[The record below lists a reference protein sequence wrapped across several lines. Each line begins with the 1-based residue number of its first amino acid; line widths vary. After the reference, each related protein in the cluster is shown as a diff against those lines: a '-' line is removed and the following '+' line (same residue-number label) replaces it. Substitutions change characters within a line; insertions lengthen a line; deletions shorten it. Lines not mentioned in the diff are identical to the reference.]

1 MSSVGQ
7 GVGMVVGGVI
17 GFYAGGNVALGASIG
32 GAIGGY
38 LDPPKGPKGRP
49 PTASELAQQTAAYG
63 VFLGRGYGTR
73 GRYGNVFWIE
83 GNTLVPRER
92 EASGGKG
99 GQKGPATYDIYGTFA
114 VGFGEGEIDAFSRLW
129 FSGKLV
135 FDGLSSSLG
144 TVIASNENGGSITFY
159 TGTAT
164 QLPDPRIQADL
175 GADNTPAWR
184 GMPYIVVKD
193 WPMADFGNTLAGLQ
207 VKAEIIHGG
216 YSEYDEEQATLIQP
230 PTDAR
235 IYGLARLKADKI
247 TITTLTWLAW
257 NYDLI
262 SVHHQQHIFGS
273 DVCVSLSDVEIP
285 EYPTGFTTSKTPLFL
300 QQSDIDCA
308 IFAYYVNTPTTRI
321 IGHDT
326 SGAQVID
333 TWDIPG
339 AALSYTGY
347 RGVIDRGELFLMDAG
362 EKLYK
367 LPVAI
372 SDGLTALT
380 VESSAGLFTVE
391 YFGASENYVFAV
403 LSASSSPTS
412 CTVYKI
418 DRVTLATVATYTQA
432 VSGSYAHIHVIGD
445 NEFYTMAT
453 DGIIWR
459 WLDGVPGDTGLRY
472 TGGHNVDN
480 RLLVVS
486 PQLAYVVKH
495 GSPPTIWACWMRLAS
510 APVILGDIVEAECL
524 KSALLSSGDL
534 DTSLLTQE
542 VRGYEITAAGS
553 LRTGLEP
560 LRAAWPFDAIMHG
573 YKLKF
578 VPRGGAVV
586 ATIDVGELG
595 ATADGKPESQ
605 ITISREMDSQ
615 LPREVL
621 VQYLDVNRD
630 YDRNTGPGYKRL
642 NTDAINVQTVDLGV
656 VMTADEAA
664 GTEEVLMN
672 LYWLERNDVSF
683 VLPPTRLN
691 LEPSDVIE
699 ITTPTATHEL
709 RLTSTNV
716 LTDGRIECQARL
728 NRATI
733 YSPASVGQESF
744 STGQVL
750 QHPGPSNL
758 VLLDVPTL
766 TDAMNSPGI
775 LVGMGGYLDS
785 WTSGTLFRSSDNGQ
799 TWANV
804 QGFPEGMVSGL
815 AMNAIGA
822 GRTDIIDCSSALNIR
837 LHAGDIYSVSQ
848 TDIFNGANWFAYGA
862 DGRWEILGIQN
873 VTSESDGSITCTNL
887 LRGRAGTEWTMAL
900 HQPYDEIVLLDL
912 AVQKFVA
919 MNTADIGLER
929 LYRAVTDGRQLDTAE
944 DEAQTYG
951 AVNLRPLSPNYL
963 NGSRDQVTNDWSLT
977 WIRRTRIGGEWRDG
991 IDALLSEASEAYEV
1005 EIWNSSYTTLKRTI
1019 TGLSSPACTYTSAQQ
1034 IADFVA
1040 NQETLY
1046 LKIYQLSAT
1055 AGRGFP
1061 LVTSIYRAPPDD
1073 PFGYSVVLGMHLSTN
1088 LSCVK
1093 GRVATAYGNAAVA
1106 GGYLNL
1112 DGTGDYLLLD
1122 GAGTLAP
1129 GTGPFTVELRY
1140 TPNQIATTTLLY
1152 DSRPSTV
1159 NGWYIYIEASAS
1171 GGLAFFANLAYRI
1184 TSATG
1189 LLANGVE
1196 SHIALSRDAS
1206 GNWRLFHN
1214 GAQVGSTYTD
1224 TNNYLNGAARP
1235 AIGTNGANTA
1245 TSHVNGSIRELRC
1258 TAAARYTT
1266 TFTPPPAPFP
1276 NP

>member
-1 MSSVGQ
+1 MSSAGQ
-7 GVGMVVGGVI
+7 AVGMVVGGVI

-83 GNTLVPRER
+83 GNTLVARER

-159 TGTAT
+159 NGSAT

-184 GMPYIVVKD
+184 CMPYIVVKD

-216 YSEYDEEQATLIQP
+216 YSEYDQQLATLIQP
-230 PTDAR
+230 PPDSR
-235 IYGLARLKADKI
+235 RYSLARLKSDRIA
-247 TITTLTWLAW
+247 ITTLTYLAW
-257 NYDLI
+257 NYDLV
-262 SVHHQQHIFGS
+262 SVHHQQYILGS

-285 EYPTGFTTSKTPLFL
+285 VFHDEPFNSKVPLYTL
-300 QQSDIDCA
+300 QSDVDCVL
-308 IFAYYVNTPTTRI
+308 FALYRNTPTLI
-321 IGHDT
+321 IGYDV
-326 SGAQVID
+326 SGVQIISTGEEPSA
-333 TWDIPG
+333 TLPY
-339 AALSYTGY
+339 LGY
-347 RGVIDRGELFLMDAG
+347 RAVIDRGDVFLMLTGA
-362 EKLYK
+362 KLYK
-367 LPVAI
+367 LPLAVEY
-372 SDGLTALT
+372 GTPLT
-380 VESSAGLFTVE
+380 VESSSGTFTVE
-391 YFGASENYVFAV
+391 SFGASENFIFAV
-403 LSASSSPTS
+403 LSSGFSPTS

-418 DRVTLATVATYTQA
+418 DRVSLATVATYTQA
-432 VSGSYAHIHVIGD
+432 VSGSYTIIHVISDG
-445 NEFYTMAT
+445 EFYTVAS
-453 DGIIWR
+453 DGIICR
-459 WLDGVPGDTGLRY
+459 WLDGVATDTGLRY
-472 TGGHNVDN
+472 TGGHNIDN

-486 PQLAYVVKH
+486 PQLAYVVKDDT
-495 GSPPTIWACWMRLAS
+495 PPTIHACWMRLAS
-510 APVILGDIVEAECL
+510 TPVVLGDIVEAECL

-605 ITISREMDSQ
+605 ITASREMDSQ

-691 LEPSDVIE
+691 LEPSDVID

-716 LTDGRIECQARL
+716 LTDGRIECQAKR

-775 LVGMGGYLDS
+775 LVGMGGYLDTWS
-785 WTSGTLFRSSDNGQ
+785 SGTLFRSSDNGQ

-848 TDIFNGANWFAYGA
+848 TEIFNGSNWFAYGA

-873 VTSESDGSITCTNL
+873 VSSESDGSITCTNL

-929 LYRAVTDGRQLDTAE
+929 LYRAVTDGRQIDTAE

-963 NGSRDQVTNDWSLT
+963 NGSRDHITNDWSLT

-991 IDALLSEASEAYEV
+991 IDALLSEASEAYEL
-1005 EIWNSSYTTLKRTI
+1005 EIWDATYTTLKRTI
-1019 TGLSSPACTYTSAQQ
+1019 AGLSSPACTYTSAQQ

-1046 LKIYQLSAT
+1046 LKIYQMSAT

-1073 PFGYSVVLGMHLSTN
+1073 PFGYSVVLGMHLSSN

-1093 GRVATAYGNAAVA
+1093 GRVATAVGNANVS

-1112 DGTGDYLLLD
+1112 DGAGDYVYLD
-1122 GAGTLAP
+1122 GSGTLAP
-1129 GTGPFTVELRY
+1129 GTGPFAVEFRY
-1140 TPNQIATTTLLY
+1140 TPNSIAADVAIY
-1152 DSRPSTV
+1152 DSRPSGT
-1159 NGWYIYIEASAS
+1159 NGWYITIFATAS
-1171 GGLAFFANLAYRI
+1171 GGLKFVANSVDRI
-1184 TSATG
+1184 VSATG
-1189 LLANGVE
+1189 LLSVGTEAHG
-1196 SHIALSRDAS
+1196 ALCRDGS
-1206 GNWRLFHN
+1206 GNWRLFIN
-1214 GAQVGSTYTD
+1214 GTQVGSTYTD
-1224 TNNYLNGAARP
+1224 ANSYLNGASRP
-1235 AIGTNGANTA
+1235 TIGTNGANTA
-1245 TSHVNGSIRELRC
+1245 ASQVNGKIREVRA